1 MFHLEW
7 DPARQQTVVWPLSD
21 YARPKPQGRVSRQE
35 SRESTPLAASVTVE
49 AFIQHI
55 HAQLRV
61 LSQEGPGAGNA
72 DHPGGLSH
80 ER

>member
-1 MFHLEW
+1 M
-7 DPARQQTVVWPLSD
+7 
-21 YARPKPQGRVSRQE
+21 
-35 SRESTPLAASVTVE
+35 TVE
-49 AFIQHI
+49 AFVQHI

-61 LSQEGPGAGNA
+61 LSQGGPGAGNA